1 MFNKITVMNKNT
13 LDNVFKNLEND
24 FDIEVPNE
32 GHEKRFLSKLNDSKS
47 LTKYSET
54 KTNFWKPFLGIAA
67 SIALI
72 LSIFVVTQ
80 QENNTGDLASV
91 SPKMAETQD
100 FFTLTIN
107 EELNKLNA
115 ASTPEVKNLI
125 DDALLQIKKL
135 ENDYNSLKTDLIES
149 GDDNRVIY
157 AMISNF
163 QNRIDILQ
171 NTLEQIEKI
180 KELKKSSNLAASE
193 TVI

>member
-1 MFNKITVMNKNT
+1 MNKNT

-32 GHEKRFLSKLNDSKS
+32 GHEKRFLSKLNDSRS

-72 LSIFVVTQ
+72 LSIFIVTQ

-115 ASTPEVKNLI
+115 ASSPEVKNLI